1 MRPLESFT
9 ITFANNYIMKSNILL
24 FALILFP
31 GIALSIAPKKRDFVD
46 IQPVKV
52 VKKTASE
59 RRAIHKAELYYYGP
73 FGKIELPTEGSEPE
87 NTLFPTPSL
96 NWTGR

>member
-9 ITFANNYIMKSNILL
+9 VNFANNYIMKSNILL

-52 VKKTASE
+52 VKKSPKE
-59 RRAIHKAELYYYGP
+59 MRAVRKAELYYYGP
-73 FGKIELPTEGSEPE
+73 FGKIELPAESSEPE
-87 NTLFPTPSL
+87 NSLFPTPSFK
-96 NWTGR
+96 

>member
-9 ITFANNYIMKSNILL
+9 VNFANNYIMKSNILL

-52 VKKTASE
+52 AKKSPKEMQAV
-59 RRAIHKAELYYYGP
+59 RKAELYYYGP
-73 FGKIELPTEGSEPE
+73 FGKIELPAESSEPE
-87 NTLFPTPSL
+87 NSLFPTPSFK
-96 NWTGR
+96 